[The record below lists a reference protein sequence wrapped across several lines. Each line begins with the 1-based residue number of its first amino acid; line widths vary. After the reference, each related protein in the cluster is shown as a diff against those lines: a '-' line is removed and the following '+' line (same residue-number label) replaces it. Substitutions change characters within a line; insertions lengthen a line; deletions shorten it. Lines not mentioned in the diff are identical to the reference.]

1 MIPMKMNWGGFL
13 VLRPLILLVPAVLF
27 FVLVSQAVSVEAAL
41 EGPYSGDARVPGQ
54 YIVVLKDS
62 VTDADAVQ
70 ESLERSSRAERLD
83 TYRYALRGFSAR
95 LTNEAAEKLA
105 RDPRVEFVSED
116 RVVSIA
122 IDRPHIEARTE
133 GRAARKPSPVAITA
147 PSQTLPTGVRRVG
160 AVGLVNTGAGVEIAV
175 IDTGIQTNHPDL
187 SGNIAGGKNCLRSGN
202 YQDQNGHGTHVAG
215 TIAGVSNAEGV
226 AGVAPSAKI

>member
-13 VLRPLILLVPAVLF
+13 ILRPLILLVPVVLLV
-27 FVLVSQAVSVEAAL
+27 VLLGQAVSVEAAL
-41 EGPYSGDARVPGQ
+41 EGPGESAARIPGQ

-62 VTDADAVQ
+62 VTDLDGAEKDLI
-70 ESLERSSRAERLD
+70 ENSRAERLD
-83 TYRYALRGFSAR
+83 TYRHALRGFSAR

-133 GRAARKPSPVAITA
+133 GRAAREPSPVAITA
-147 PSQTLPTGVRRVG
+147 SSQTLPTGVRRVG
-160 AVGLVNTGAGVEIAV
+160 AVGLVNTGAGVEIAD

-187 SGNIAGGKNCLRSGN
+187 AANIAGGKNCLRSGN

-215 TIAGVSNAEGV
+215 TIAGVANAQGGV
-226 AGVAPSAKI
+226 GVAPSAKI

>member
-13 VLRPLILLVPAVLF
+13 ILRPLIL
-27 FVLVSQAVSVEAAL
+27 LVSQAVSVEAAL

-122 IDRPHIEARTE
+122 IDAGRLEADP
-133 GRAARKPSPVAITA
+133 PSPATRPA
-147 PSQTLPTGVRRVG
+147 PR
-160 AVGLVNTGAGVEIAV
+160 
-175 IDTGIQTNHPDL
+175 
-187 SGNIAGGKNCLRSGN
+187 AGGL
-202 YQDQNGHGTHVAG
+202 T
-215 TIAGVSNAEGV
+215 
-226 AGVAPSAKI
+226 P